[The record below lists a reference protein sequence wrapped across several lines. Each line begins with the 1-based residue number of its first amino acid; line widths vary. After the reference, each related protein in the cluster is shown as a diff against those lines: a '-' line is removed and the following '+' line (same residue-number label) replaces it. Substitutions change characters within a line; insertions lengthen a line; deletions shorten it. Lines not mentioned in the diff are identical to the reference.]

1 MSRLTRDGT
10 AEPISR
16 DQILRHARGHRGIF
30 IFPVELTTSRI
41 GNLTRLIH
49 TLLYLVCDMTIHTYI
64 HRMGTGMDLRSVAKM
79 GTGTKGTG
87 TRIGSGM
94 AKKRLRSARN
104 R

>member
-1 MSRLTRDGT
+1 MTRMTGPDCVVMCNLINTHTHSGDGGRD
-10 AEPISR
+10 PI
-16 DQILRHARGHRGIF
+16 D
-30 IFPVELTTSRI
+30 E
-41 GNLTRLIH
+41 
-49 TLLYLVCDMTIHTYI
+49 

-87 TRIGSGM
+87 TRVGSGM

>member
-1 MSRLTRDGT
+1 METGVGVNEGAQDGNGDGSGDRAGMGT
-10 AEPISR
+10 EAIDE
-16 DQILRHARGHRGIF
+16 
-30 IFPVELTTSRI
+30 
-41 GNLTRLIH
+41 
-49 TLLYLVCDMTIHTYI
+49 

-87 TRIGSGM
+87 TRVGSGM